1 MAPGAAAR
9 ARLPETAFKLDAPG
23 GAAVKIGC
31 HVSIAG
37 SIDRAVDNAQ
47 ERGCTAFQIFTSNPR
62 GWHARPIPEADAA
75 EFRRKVKET
84 GIGAGATVAHM
95 PYLPNLASPDD
106 ERFAKSA
113 QALAREVSR
122 CGQLGIPYLV
132 THLGSHM
139 GSGEEAGMDRLVEG
153 LTGGAEI
160 DNGVTILLENTAG
173 QKNSVGSDFG
183 QWGQLLRR
191 LRPARRFGACLD
203 TCHAFAAGYDMRSA
217 EAAKAALA
225 EFGQKVGTDRLK
237 VLHLN
242 DSKGELGSRLDRH
255 EHIGMGG
262 IGNEGMREAVRA
274 ASKAKI
280 PVILETPID
289 DVRSETDDIEAA
301 RGLA

>member
-1 MAPGAAAR
+1 
-9 ARLPETAFKLDAPG
+9 
-23 GAAVKIGC
+23 
-31 HVSIAG
+31 
-37 SIDRAVDNAQ
+37 
-47 ERGCTAFQIFTSNPR
+47 
-62 GWHARPIPEADAA
+62 
-75 EFRRKVKET
+75 
-84 GIGAGATVAHM
+84 M

-139 GSGEEAGMDRLVEG
+139 GSGEEAGMDRLAEG
-153 LTGGAEI
+153 LTGGADI

-191 LRPARRFGACLD
+191 LKPARRFGVCLD
-203 TCHAFAAGYDMRSA
+203 TCHAFAAGYDMRG
-217 EAAKAALA
+217 AKAARASLA
-225 EFGQKVGTDRLK
+225 EFAEKVGTGRLK

-262 IGNEGMREAVRA
+262 IGNEGMREAVRFA
-274 ASKAKI
+274 AGAKVPI
-280 PVILETPID
+280 ILETPID
-289 DVRSETDDIEAA
+289 GARTETDDIKAA
-301 RGLA
+301 RELA

>member
-1 MAPGAAAR
+1 MR
-9 ARLPETAFKLDAPG
+9 
-23 GAAVKIGC
+23 IGC
-31 HVSIAG
+31 HVSISG
-37 SIDRAVDNAQ
+37 SIDRAVDNAV

-75 EFRRKVKET
+75 RFRKKVKES

-95 PYLPNLASPDD
+95 PYLPNLASPDPNLF
-106 ERFAKSA
+106 EKSA
-113 QALAREVSR
+113 AALEREVQR
-122 CGQLGIPYLV
+122 CGQLGIPFLV

-139 GSGEEAGMDRLVEG
+139 GTGEEAGMDRLAEG
-153 LTGGAEI
+153 LGRAAGI
-160 DNGVTILLENTAG
+160 DNGVTVLLENTAG

-203 TCHAFAAGYDMRSA
+203 TCHAFAAGYDMRTK
-217 EAAKAALA
+217 KAVKDVFAQMD
-225 EFGQKVGTDRLK
+225 EKVGAGRLK

-242 DSKGELGSRLDRH
+242 DSKGELGGRRDRH
-255 EHIGMGG
+255 EHIGLGA
-262 IGNEGMREAVRA
+262 IGPEGMGAAVRA
-274 ASKAKI
+274 AAKSKI

-289 DVRSETDDIEAA
+289 EVRSESGDIEAA